1 MKPEE
6 TVDFHIRWVW
16 AKISR
21 MYNHEAAKSGG
32 TMSIGYA
39 LLSIDKENGT
49 PSTSLGP
56 MMGME
61 ATSLSR
67 TLKKMEDLELITREK
82 DEHDK
87 RKVILKLTKAGLEMR
102 NRSRDVVLDFNNK
115 IRDHIDPKKLDCFFE
130 VMSEINGLIED
141 NKCIKNQHEKIN

>member
-21 MYNHEAAKSGG
+21 MYNQEATKSGG

-39 LLSIDKENGT
+39 LLNIDMDNGT

-56 MMGME
+56 LMGME
-61 ATSLSR
+61 ATSLTR
-67 TLKKMEDLELITREK
+67 TLKRMEELELIVRER
-82 DEHDK
+82 DDIDK
-87 RKVILKLTKAGLEMR
+87 RKVLIKLTENGLNMR
-102 NRSRDVVLDFNNK
+102 NRSRDVVIDFNK
-115 IRDHIDPKKLDCFFE
+115 RLRESIPADKLECFFE
-130 VMSEINGLIED
+130 VMNEINELVED
-141 NKCIKNQHEKIN
+141 HKLNNHQ